1 MEFDPSGTIAGLR
14 GTAQQEYE
22 ISKIDNIAALAVGE
36 DLGLGKSICRGNLSP
51 SHDGMPTH
59 SLWSNSNSLKKLSWT
74 MVLDLR
80 VAWEMLHPTG
90 LADKTRI
97 KSKPYI
103 EKPMKGVERSNL
115 IYQNC
120 KTGEVRSRH
129 LKLWNKK
136 EERELGN

>member
-1 MEFDPSGTIAGLR
+1 MEFDPSDTIAGLR

-22 ISKIDNIAALAVGE
+22 ISKIGNIAALAVGE
-36 DLGLGKSICRGNLSP
+36 DLGLGKGICRGNLSP
-51 SHDGMPTH
+51 SHDGMPTR
-59 SLWSNSNSLKKLSWT
+59 SLWPNSNSLKKLSWT

-97 KSKPYI
+97 KSKPNI
-103 EKPMKGVERSNL
+103 EKPMKGVERNNL
-115 IYQNC
+115 TYQNF

>member
-1 MEFDPSGTIAGLR
+1 MESDPSGKIAGLR
-14 GTAQQEYE
+14 GTAQQEHE
-22 ISKIDNIAALAVGE
+22 VSRNGNIAALAVGE
-36 DLGLGKSICRGNLSP
+36 DLGLGKGICRGNLSP

-59 SLWSNSNSLKKLSWT
+59 SLWPNSNSLKKLSWT

-97 KSKPYI
+97 KSKPNI

-115 IYQNC
+115 TYQNF

>member
-22 ISKIDNIAALAVGE
+22 VSRNGNIAALAVGE
-36 DLGLGKSICRGNLSP
+36 DLGLGKGICRGNLSP

-59 SLWSNSNSLKKLSWT
+59 SLWPNSNSLKKLSWT

-97 KSKPYI
+97 KSKPNI

-115 IYQNC
+115 TYQNF

>member
-14 GTAQQEYE
+14 GTTQQEYE
-22 ISKIDNIAALAVGE
+22 ISKIGNIAALAVGE
-36 DLGLGKSICRGNLSP
+36 DLGLGKGICRGNLSP

-59 SLWSNSNSLKKLSWT
+59 SLWPNSNSLKKLSWT

-97 KSKPYI
+97 KSKPNI

-115 IYQNC
+115 TYQNF

>member
-22 ISKIDNIAALAVGE
+22 VSKIGNIAALAVGE
-36 DLGLGKSICRGNLSP
+36 DLGLGKGICRGNLSP

-59 SLWSNSNSLKKLSWT
+59 SLWPNSNSLKKLSWT

-97 KSKPYI
+97 KSKPNI

-115 IYQNC
+115 TYQNF

>member
-22 ISKIDNIAALAVGE
+22 ISKIGNIAALAVGE
-36 DLGLGKSICRGNLSP
+36 DLGLGKGICRGNLSP

-59 SLWSNSNSLKKLSWT
+59 SLWPNSNSLKKLSWT

-97 KSKPYI
+97 KSKPNI

-115 IYQNC
+115 TYQNF